1 MKESKICEF
10 CAALFYMIAGVILL
24 INWLSGGEYRYL
36 MNYVSMALILG
47 TVFLIGRM
55 ILSKVE
61 YIYTVVW
68 SVVVSF
74 TFMMDDGKV
83 DNSNEEK

>member
-1 MKESKICEF
+1 MKESKVCEF
-10 CAALFYMIAGVILL
+10 CAALFYMIAVAILL

-36 MNYVSMALILG
+36 TDYVSTMLILG
-47 TVFLIGRM
+47 TVFLIGKM

-74 TFMMDDGKV
+74 IFTMDDGKV

>member
-1 MKESKICEF
+1 MKESKVCEF
-10 CAALFYMIAGVILL
+10 CAALFYMIAVAILL
-24 INWLSGGEYRYL
+24 IRECRYL
-36 MNYVSMALILG
+36 MDYVPMALILG

-68 SVVVSF
+68 GVV
-74 TFMMDDGKV
+74 TFILMMDSGKA

>member
-1 MKESKICEF
+1 MKESKFCEF
-10 CAALFYMIAGVILL
+10 CAALFYIVAVTILL
-24 INWLSGGEYRYL
+24 INWMYGGEYEYL
-36 MNYVSMALILG
+36 LDYVSMALILG
-47 TVFLIGRM
+47 TIFLIGKM

-68 SVVVSF
+68 GVV
-74 TFMMDDGKV
+74 TFILMTADGKV

>member
-1 MKESKICEF
+1 MKESKVCEF

-24 INWLSGGEYRYL
+24 INWLSGGEYGYML
-36 MNYVSMALILG
+36 DYVSMALILG
-47 TVFLIGRM
+47 TVFLIGKM

-74 TFMMDDGKV
+74 IFTMDDRKV
-83 DNSNEEK
+83 DDSNEEK